1 MQRYGDFGLNTNI
14 WVFSSFVCCDRVGD
28 LRQRSG
34 RGFDF
39 VGKAAMRHPD
49 RAFFVIPSPLFCH
62 PEPPFLSSRAPFF
75 VISSVVERSLHA
87 LRLVEMTIRGVE
99 MTIRGAR

>member
-49 RAFFVIPSPLFCH
+49 RAFFVIPTEL
-62 PEPPFLSSRAPFF
+62 FLSSRAPFF
-75 VISSVVERSLHA
+75 VIPSVVEESENVQANSPLKCTD
-87 LRLVEMTIRGVE
+87 LG
-99 MTIRGAR
+99 

>member
-49 RAFFVIPSPLFCH
+49 RAFFVIPS
-62 PEPPFLSSRAPFF
+62 
-75 VISSVVERSLHA
+75 VVEGSENVQANSPLTKLLKNGLSRHHMAFPSDYQY
-87 LRLVEMTIRGVE
+87 VKW
-99 MTIRGAR
+99 